1 MEQLL
6 CMKTSAYWS
15 QLGKIKLAL
24 NCSIDSDNCVLNVE
38 GYFHWLDVINIK
50 RKRKC
55 FYFSKLKHV
64 YFNVIWYDEH
74 TEISIKLHCL
84 HVQSKWFKTSGP
96 AFLIGAWDP
105 RFSFKTFAPKRIGS
119 TSIYPAISTCDVNR
133 VFCKRRGGRATTRL
147 KLRPFSLKPNALTT

>member
-1 MEQLL
+1 
-6 CMKTSAYWS
+6 MKTSAYWS

-119 TSIYPAISTCDVNR
+119 TSINPAISTCDG

-147 KLRPFSLKPNALTT
+147 KLRPQFKTQRSTDLAKGLTH